1 MVQQSGNSKPPLD
14 FIYGPTGLVG
24 FKYDNILYLY
34 RRNQMGDVTHIYNT
48 AGTLLAKYD
57 YDAWGNHTV
66 TKMGTN
72 TIGDHNPIRY
82 RGYYYDAETGLYYL
96 QSRYYD
102 PETGRFLSQD
112 DTAYLAPE
120 SLTGLNL
127 YAYCNNNPVFMIKR
141 TIKNNNKIKKKQQKL
156 STYIQKIDH

>member
-1 MVQQSGNSKPPLD
+1 
-14 FIYGPTGLVG
+14 
-24 FKYDNILYLY
+24 
-34 RRNQMGDVTHIYNT
+34 MGDVTHIYNT
-48 AGTLLAKYD
+48 AGTLLAKYE

-72 TIGDHNPIRY
+72 AIGDINPIRY
-82 RGYYYDAETGLYYL
+82 RGYYYDKETGLYYL

-102 PETGRFLSQD
+102 PETGRFISQD

-141 TIKNNNKIKKKQQKL
+141 TIKNNNKIKKKQQKA
-156 STYIQKIDH
+156 STYIQKIDQ